1 MRGGTKNAL
10 KKLVTSAAELLR
22 VAIRTHRSKEM
33 RRWFSRRADE
43 AKALNESVGSKKET
57 MPFLLA
63 NTSPAV
69 ERNRRHARQN
79 DMPRRSKHDEYSSVM
94 RQRETLSPSPVNCQ
108 NVTFTPPYAATGG
121 AGTIDRGLVNSK
133 PGPTGSVGAS
143 SASNNVPNSPYRWSK
158 MLFTKP

>member
-1 MRGGTKNAL
+1 MRSRSSSPAL
-10 KKLVTSAAELLR
+10 RNCCESRSERTGQRKCADGPAAGLTR
-22 VAIRTHRSKEM
+22 Q
-33 RRWFSRRADE
+33 
-43 AKALNESVGSKKET
+43 KALNESVGSKKET